1 MNIFVYS
8 DESGVFD
15 VKHNK
20 YYVYGGLIFLDK
32 ESKDNCSR
40 KYLSIER
47 MLRTNGSYSS
57 NAELK
62 AAKISNT
69 EKNKLF
75 KSLRDY
81 YKFGAVVDQKRVHS
95 QIFEAKKSKQR
106 FLDYVYKVCLRK
118 ALKSLISNGS
128 IDVPSV
134 ENIYVYNDEHT
145 TATNG
150 KYELKEALEQ
160 EFKYGTFNSNYKHF
174 FEPLF
179 PDMKSVQLKLCDSSA
194 NTLIRAADIVANH
207 IYYMVSQNTSSAIPN
222 STISFFP

>member
-47 MLRTNGSYSS
+47 ILRRNGNYSS

-69 EKNKLF
+69 EKKKLF
-75 KSLRDY
+75 KSMTE
-81 YKFGAVVDQKRVHS
+81 S
-95 QIFEAKKSKQR
+95 QRQP
-106 FLDYVYKVCLRK
+106 V
-118 ALKSLISNGS
+118 
-128 IDVPSV
+128 
-134 ENIYVYNDEHT
+134 
-145 TATNG
+145 
-150 KYELKEALEQ
+150 
-160 EFKYGTFNSNYKHF
+160 
-174 FEPLF
+174 
-179 PDMKSVQLKLCDSSA
+179 
-194 NTLIRAADIVANH
+194 
-207 IYYMVSQNTSSAIPN
+207 IP
-222 STISFFP
+222 